1 MSETAIEVKGLHKT
15 FKVGFAGLKK
25 VEALR
30 GVDLRVEPGEIYGFL
45 GPNGAG
51 KSTTIKVLTR
61 LILPTKG
68 DALVF
73 GEPLSKR
80 SARRRVGYLP
90 ENPVFYDFLTGTEL
104 MHHYGAL
111 LDLTRAEAR
120 NRSAEL
126 LERVG
131 LPKAGNLQVR
141 RYSKGMVQRLGIA
154 QALLGDPEVV
164 ILDEPVSGLDPIGRR
179 EMRELIL
186 ELKGRGKT
194 VFFSTHIIP
203 DVELV
208 CDRVGILINGRMV
221 REGPVSELLA
231 MGAEATEVVFGG
243 LASEKAGSMFPG
255 ATVRQVGPS
264 VSVLVPKGASVDEVL
279 RTGLAAGG
287 TVESVQSQRRPME
300 DIFIE
305 EISSRAPAD
314 DAPRAAQAAGSGG

>member
-1 MSETAIEVKGLHKT
+1 MTTPAIEVRGLHKT
-15 FKVGFAGLKK
+15 FNVGFAGLKK

-30 GVDLRVEPGEIYGFL
+30 GVDLHVDPGEIYGFL

-61 LILPTKG
+61 LILPSAG

-73 GEPLSKR
+73 GEPLSTP
-80 SARRRVGYLP
+80 SARRRIGYLP
-90 ENPVFYDFLTGTEL
+90 ENPVFYEFLTGNEL

-111 LDLTRAEAR
+111 LGLSRAEAR
-120 NRSAEL
+120 TRAGTL

-131 LPKAGNLQVR
+131 LARAGNLQVR

-154 QALLGDPEVV
+154 QAILGDPEVV

-179 EMRELIL
+179 EIRELIL
-186 ELKGRGKT
+186 ELKSRGKT

-208 CDRVGILINGRMV
+208 CDRVGILIAGRIV
-221 REGPVSELLA
+221 REGPVSELLDV
-231 MGAEATEVVFGG
+231 GAAATEVVFSG
-243 LASEKAGSMFPG
+243 LPLARISGLFPDYTARAVGS
-255 ATVRQVGPS
+255 A
-264 VSVLVPKGASVDEVL
+264 VSVLVPASASVDDAL
-279 RTGLAAGG
+279 RQGLAAGAS
-287 TVESVQSQRRPME
+287 VESVQSQRRPME

-305 EISSRAPAD
+305 EIATRDEAD
-314 DAPRAAQAAGSGG
+314 DAPRAARVAGGNE